1 KHAVMDVGEHTPE
14 LRVRRKRANRRLAH
28 DVSDHGHPAPPAE
41 MGERPDGQLLQQDH
55 ARIVGARK
63 PNRIAEERVS
73 LGWNCVAVEDVP
85 CSDNQAHYSTSV
97 RIVVADPSAFTPAY
111 DHELASALAEAGAEV
126 ELVTSRFRFGEAR
139 APGGYRRSEPFYPIS
154 SRAFQRSRLR

>member
-1 KHAVMDVGEHTPE
+1 FRPRELRSEPYVVPAAKPGRIEPEMSTLPDTQRRADEYRIRLSRERGTKHAVMDVGEHTPE
-14 LRVRRKRANRRLAH
+14 LRVRRKRADRRLAH

-97 RIVVADPSAFTPAY
+97 RIVIADPSAFTPA
-111 DHELASALAEAGAEV
+111 
-126 ELVTSRFRFGEAR
+126 
-139 APGGYRRSEPFYPIS
+139 
-154 SRAFQRSRLR
+154 